1 MNTATE
7 TMEPKAT
14 KTTPHVKE
22 WPLLGSAPGLMRGP
36 GDYFLKCYREYGSVF
51 EITVMGQDYKVLAG
65 AEAANFMQSREG
77 RECLRSKEFWTGLI
91 KEFNA
96 HSSLPGADGDEHSE
110 LRKVL
115 KRGYSRESIKGRY
128 EELIEITDQAIERDW
143 PTGEKIPV
151 VLAFQMMVTDQLG
164 IMITGTAPLEYVD
177 DIRIT
182 ILYILNCLV
191 TRQRPKFLMLN
202 PRYKKA
208 KKRVFELGDQMRRDY
223 ENGNRQTGNR
233 TIVDDV
239 MEAYQENPE
248 LMPERNLR
256 LQLIAPYVAGLDTV
270 ANTTGACVYTIL
282 KHPEAH
288 ARIQKEIDDFFDS
301 KEPLEEAG
309 LLRKLPLLNGAIME
323 TQRLYNI
330 APAQMRTAD
339 KDFVFDGHQIK
350 EGDML
355 YMAHGVCHFMEE
367 YFPNPEKFDI
377 DRYSKPREEHKQSG
391 VYSPYGRGTHTCLGK
406 SLAEIQLLITM
417 ARIFYKLDL
426 SLPSPNYELKTKTAP
441 TVGPSNNFK
450 VKVNGYRR

>member
-7 TMEPKAT
+7 TMAT
-14 KTTPHVKE
+14 KTIPHVKE
-22 WPLLGSAPGLMRGP
+22 WPLVGSIPGMLRGP
-36 GDYFLKCYREYGSVF
+36 SDFFLKCYREYGSVF
-51 EITVMGQDYKVLAG
+51 EISVMGSNYKVLAG
-65 AEAANFMQSREG
+65 AEAANFMGSREG

-96 HSSLPGADGDEHSE
+96 HSSLPGTDGDEHSE

-128 EELIEITDQAIERDW
+128 DELIQITDQAIERDW
-143 PTGEKIPV
+143 PVGQNTPV
-151 VLAFQMMVTDQLG
+151 VSAFQMMVTDQLG
-164 IMITGTAPLEYVD
+164 IMITGSAPLEYVE

-191 TRQRPKFLMLN
+191 TRQRPKFMMMN

-208 KKRVFELGDQMRRDY
+208 KQRVFELGDQIRADY
-223 ENGNRQTGNR
+223 EKGNLSTKNR
-233 TIVDDV
+233 TLVDDV
-239 MEAYQENPE
+239 MEAHRDNPE
-248 LMPERNLR
+248 LMPEKNLR

-282 KHPEAH
+282 KHPEVH
-288 ARIQKEIDDFFDS
+288 ARVQKEIDDFFDS
-301 KEPLEEAG
+301 GEPIEETG
-309 LLRKLPLLNGAIME
+309 LLRQLPELNGAIME
-323 TQRLYNI
+323 TMRIYPI
-330 APAQMRTAD
+330 APAQMRTAS
-339 KDFVFDGHQIK
+339 KDFVFDGCQIK

-355 YMAHGVCHFMEE
+355 YIANGVCHFMDE
-367 YFPNPEKFDI
+367 YFPEPDKFDI

-417 ARIFYKLDL
+417 ARIFYKLDM
-426 SLPSPNYELKTKTAP
+426 SLPSPDYELKTKTAP
-441 TVGPSNNFK
+441 TVGPSNDFAI
-450 VKVNGYRR
+450 KVNGYRR